1 MCRCDPLRYKELFS
15 KHVRII
21 AMISEEDKQT
31 AQDKIPTEG
40 LLSLSEESLD
50 LMKMQETSSFYKE
63 IIGCSEEDVWNDLKP
78 MPNISQEL

>member
-15 KHVRII
+15 QHVRII
-21 AMISEEDKQT
+21 AMISEEYKQT